1 MESICVHGEAKIG
14 ELQIECGGEIN
25 EQLWGAGA
33 TLAAYFLHAGPEGG
47 QHLVA
52 DRPDVVELGSGTGIT
67 GLACACAGAGSMV
80 LTDLQQGLARL
91 EEAIEANAKPLEK
104 AGAEVTA
111 AALPW
116 GDLDL
121 IHEICPEGCD
131 LIIGADLL
139 YNPDNFDALLATL
152 YELSQ
157 VSMKSIILKTR
168 FGDPSKQNKRSGN
181 TTRCRRAQRRGLRV
195 TDDSQDS
202 VNLVCFG
209 LNFAPF

>member
-1 MESICVHGEAKIG
+1 MRGEVN
-14 ELQIECGGEIN
+14 EIN

-157 VSMKSIILKTR
+157 VSMKSIVLKTR
-168 FGDPSKQNKRSGN
+168 PGNQSNTAEILHGADEHNAQASKLLMSEFGK
-181 TTRCRRAQRRGLRV
+181 
-195 TDDSQDS
+195 
-202 VNLVCFG
+202 LVCFG
-209 LNFAPF
+209 LNLALF